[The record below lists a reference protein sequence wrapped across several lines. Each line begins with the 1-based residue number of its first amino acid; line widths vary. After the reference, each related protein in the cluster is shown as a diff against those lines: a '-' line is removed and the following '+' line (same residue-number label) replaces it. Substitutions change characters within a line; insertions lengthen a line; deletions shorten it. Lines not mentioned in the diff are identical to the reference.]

1 MNSFPFIIYNINMKT
16 LYKSLLVLT
25 ILTLIFRTLTFFQ
38 YSLFISIALLLVV
51 HWIPHILYKTEY
63 VAYIYL
69 TQVLGTTCGF
79 YNLPYY
85 DKFMHF
91 LSRAIFVIIAYI
103 ILKKYI
109 KEKPLLMIMMNCVET
124 AIAFL
129 WEVFEYS
136 GLLLFNYDA
145 SRHYTTG
152 VHDTMQ
158 DMIFSFIAGLII
170 TYIIY
175 KYPSYIDSLYKLP
188 PDNLELSSQQSHI

>member
-1 MNSFPFIIYNINMKT
+1 MKT
-16 LYKSLLVLT
+16 LYKSLLT
-25 ILTLIFRTLTFFQ
+25 ITIITLLFRTITHFQ
-38 YSLFISIALLLVV
+38 YSLFISIALLLIV
-51 HWIPHILYKTEY
+51 HWIPHTLYKNEY

-91 LSRAIFVIIAYI
+91 LSGAIFVIIAYI
-103 ILKKYI
+103 ILKRYI
-109 KEKPLLMIMMNCVET
+109 KEKSLLLIMMNCVET

-129 WEVFEYS
+129 WEIFEYS

-145 SRHYTTG
+145 SHHYTTG

-158 DMIFSFIAGLII
+158 DMIFSFLAGLLI

-175 KYPSYIDSLYKLP
+175 KFPSYIDNLYKLP
-188 PDNLELSSQQSHI
+188 PDNPVTTSQQSHI

>member
-16 LYKSLLVLT
+16 LYKSLLALT
-25 ILTLIFRTLTFFQ
+25 ILTLIFRTVTFFQ

-51 HWIPHILYKTEY
+51 HWIPHILY
-63 VAYIYL
+63 
-69 TQVLGTTCGF
+69 
-79 YNLPYY
+79 
-85 DKFMHF
+85 
-91 LSRAIFVIIAYI
+91 

-188 PDNLELSSQQSHI
+188 PDTLESSSQQSHI

>member
-1 MNSFPFIIYNINMKT
+1 MKKLYKILLTIYITTLLFALWFHFQYNLLVSIILLVPLYFIKET
-16 LYKSLLVLT
+16 LYRNEY
-25 ILTLIFRTLTFFQ
+25 IL
-38 YSLFISIALLLVV
+38 
-51 HWIPHILYKTEY
+51 
-63 VAYIYL
+63 YIYL
-69 TQVLGTTCGF
+69 TQVLGSTCGF

-85 DKFMHF
+85 DKIMHF
-91 LSRAIFVIIAYI
+91 LSGCIFVIIAYI
-103 ILKKYI
+103 LL
-109 KEKPLLMIMMNCVET
+109 KPLIQLPKLLYIMLNCVET

-158 DMIFSFIAGLII
+158 DMIFSFLAGLLM

-175 KYPSYIDSLYKLP
+175 KYPSYIDSLYKP
-188 PDNLELSSQQSHI
+188 QPGNLAEVSQQEHI